1 MGVAL
6 TVRLKKLNVPLLS
19 IDDNTL
25 LIVTVPA
32 LVTKLP
38 LTVNVRTTEKEFVV
52 VAPLALITKLPY
64 DWPLFSAATTFV
76 VPAYSI
82 VLVLPIEWVL

>member
-32 LVTKLP
+32 LATRLP
-38 LTVNVRTTEKEFVV
+38 LTDNVRTTEKEFVV

-64 DWPLFSAATTFV
+64 D
-76 VPAYSI
+76 
-82 VLVLPIEWVL
+82 